1 MRSLIIRSSVLL
13 IVCVCATGCQSELL
27 NHRVFDSFRPNP
39 FGYSDAGDDP
49 GSEWD
54 FVGNEGR
61 AEQPRQPEPNDQW
74 FKKYLMS
81 PRARSIERNLGFD

>member
-1 MRSLIIRSSVLL
+1 MRSPFIRAALL
-13 IVCVCATGCQSELL
+13 FCVCVCATGCQSELL
-27 NHRVFDSFRPNP
+27 SHRMFDPFRPNP
-39 FGYSDAGDDP
+39 FDYRDASDDP

-54 FVGNEGR
+54 FVGSEGR
-61 AEQPRQPEPNDQW
+61 AEQQREFEPDDQW